1 MYLTTKPSFFLIIL
15 RLRKHLKKWYS
26 THDSFMGYS
35 CENPKRGTSEIKSKY
50 IKLISQHNQ
59 VGITSAMQ
67 GLFNIRKY
75 INITH
80 HITRSNKKEYIIIKK
95 GQKSIQ

>member
-1 MYLTTKPSFFLIIL
+1 
-15 RLRKHLKKWYS
+15 
-26 THDSFMGYS
+26 MGYS
-35 CENPKRGTSEIKSKY
+35 CENPKRRTSEIKSKY